1 MTPFSRLSPGV
12 VMLFLSTCTMWPP
25 VTWALD
31 TITLDQASQAQ
42 EVAAATSY
50 FIDESN
56 NLSVEQVRKRF
67 MDGSFQTVTNNN
79 LSLGFHSNAQIWIRF
94 QIDNPTDIAQ
104 LQLLEAA
111 GHLIRTSSAYQ
122 MPVGAE
128 TGQTAPITNSEIMP
142 IENPWSRHLYALSV
156 DPGASSEVFVAYQ
169 SKAAFRLSPRL
180 YSETGWNSKT
190 AATGLRS
197 GLYFGAMFMVLML
210 MVFRALRYQSKVDWF
225 YVFYITALS
234 LSAFFTRGIH
244 QQLGIDMT
252 QANAELAV
260 YLAGIVAIPSMG
272 GFTRTFISWP
282 KHKRKPADRALVVVL
297 GLFLLTA
304 WLTWSTDPSQ
314 GFKFLNLA
322 ALTLVVS
329 LLAAGLWATVAQYAN
344 AKFFLLAFSPF
355 LLTILWRVL
364 EGLGVITQSDHGM
377 DLYFITSFLHAAL
390 LSGAVVIRATSIK
403 AAQERLKTALD
414 EAESNMQ
421 HQHEWFQMLSH
432 EIRTPI
438 SIIANHTQLAEKAL
452 DSSTSVRA
460 HIKSI
465 SAGVNRLS
473 ATVTQFL
480 SIQKWSR
487 STAYAKEVFNVSDL
501 LQKLITNA
509 QHQTQ
514 DHILTFNSQACDCQV
529 YADKSLVTIAVQN
542 IVDNA
547 IKYSPEGGAIE
558 ITLSKKSPER
568 LGLAV
573 TDEGVG
579 IHASQIEKIFERYY
593 RINRVEGTIGTGLGL
608 YIAKAIIEMHQGTLS
623 CHSVVGEGTTFEVVL
638 PCTTQH

>member
-1 MTPFSRLSPGV
+1 MIAFSRQSLSV
-12 VMLFLSTCTMWPP
+12 AMIFLSSCIMWPS

-31 TITLDQASQAQ
+31 TIMLDQATQAQ

-56 NLSVEQVRKRF
+56 TLSVEQVRNRF
-67 MDGSFQTVTNNN
+67 MDGSFQTVTNQN

-104 LQLLEAA
+104 FQLLDAA
-111 GHLIRTSSAYQ
+111 GHLIRTSRAYQ
-122 MPVGAE
+122 VPVDTD
-128 TGQTAPITNSEIMP
+128 TGQNTPITNSEIMP
-142 IENPWSRHLYALSV
+142 IESPWSRHLYALSV
-156 DPGASSEVFVAYQ
+156 GPGASSEVFVAYR

-180 YSETGWNSKT
+180 YSETGWNSKA
-190 AATGLRS
+190 AATGLIS

-225 YVFYITALS
+225 YVFYIAALS
-234 LSAFFTRGIH
+234 LSAFFTQGIH

-282 KHKRKPADRALVVVL
+282 KHKKKSADRALVVVL
-297 GLFLLTA
+297 GLFWLTA
-304 WLTWSTDPSQ
+304 WLTWSTDPTQ

-322 ALTLVVS
+322 ALTLVMS
-329 LLAAGLWATVAQYAN
+329 LLAAGLWATLARYAN

-364 EGLGVITQSDHGM
+364 EGLGVIAHGDHGM
-377 DLYFITSFLHAAL
+377 ELYYGTSFLHAVV
-390 LSGAVVIRATSIK
+390 LSGVIVVRATSIK
-403 AAQERLKTALD
+403 AAQERLKKALD

-421 HQHEWFQMLSH
+421 HQNEWLQILSH

-452 DSSTSVRA
+452 DSGTSLRA

-465 SAGVNRLS
+465 TAGVNRLS

-487 STAYAKEVFNVSDL
+487 SPAYVKEFFNVSDL

-547 IKYSPEGGAIE
+547 IKYSPGGGAIE

-579 IHASQIEKIFERYY
+579 IHASELDNIFERYY
-593 RINRVEGTIGTGLGL
+593 RINRVEGMIGSGLGL
-608 YIAKAIIEMHQGTLS
+608 YIAKTIIEMHEGTLS
-623 CHSVVGEGTTFEVVL
+623 CRSVVGEGTTFEVVL
-638 PCTTQH
+638 PCTTQS